1 MVVDELREICLPGLC
16 GTMKLAI
23 GEYIVMGHDENYDD
37 NHDGDDHDVCDDE
50 IWRQKCVP
58 VVVATCKNY

>member
-37 NHDGDDHDVCDDE
+37 NHDGDDHEVCDDE
-50 IWRQKCVP
+50 I
-58 VVVATCKNY
+58 

>member
-23 GEYIVMGHDENYDD
+23 GEYIVMNTYMMMGHDG
-37 NHDGDDHDVCDDE
+37 NHDGDDHEVCDDE
-50 IWRQKCVP
+50 I
-58 VVVATCKNY
+58 